1 MSSMPADRSV
11 TPTRPAGGG
20 RRVAGGPAAQ
30 PAQLALFSR
39 APRAGRRA
47 PDIHAISIPARAFTG
62 DFYFTHRASDRLWF
76 ALGDV
81 AGKGLP
87 AAVVM
92 AMIQEELEHR
102 IQSCA
107 RTVCDPSVTMTRLH
121 AFLKPLVPVNRFAT
135 AVIGHLRDDGTLS
148 IVNAGHCS
156 PLIVRADGRVEQVAS
171 TGPVVGVLSSSQW
184 CTFETTLARGETLVL
199 YSDGV
204 LEARSPDGEEFGI
217 ERIQNGLKPVPHSA
231 RLTAESILAAVNRHA
246 GDVREDDLTIVVVQH

>member
-1 MSSMPADRSV
+1 MSSMPASGGV

-20 RRVAGGPAAQ
+20 RRVAGGSI
-30 PAQLALFSR
+30 QLALFRR
-39 APRAGRRA
+39 APRAERRA
-47 PDIHAISIPARAFTG
+47 PDVHAISIPARAFTG
-62 DFYFTHRASDRLWF
+62 DFYVTHRASDRLWF

-87 AAVVM
+87 AAVIM

-107 RTVCDPSVTMTRLH
+107 RAVCDPSVTMTRLH
-121 AFLKPLVPVNRFAT
+121 AFLKPLVPMNRFAT
-135 AVIGHLRDDGTLS
+135 AVIGHLRDDGMLS

-156 PLIVRADGRVEQVAS
+156 PLIVRADGRVEHITS

-217 ERIQNGLKPVPHSA
+217 ERIQDGLSVGPASA
-231 RLTAESILAAVNRHA
+231 SQIAERILAAVYRHA
-246 GDVREDDLTIVVVQH
+246 GEVREDDLTLVVVRR

>member
-1 MSSMPADRSV
+1 M

-20 RRVAGGPAAQ
+20 RRVAGGAAAQ
-30 PAQLALFSR
+30 PMQLALFHR
-39 APRAGRRA
+39 APRAERRA
-47 PDIHAISIPARAFTG
+47 PDVHAISIPARAFTG
-62 DFYFTHRASDRLWF
+62 DFYVTHRASDRLWF

-107 RTVCDPSVTMTRLH
+107 QALCDPTVTMTRLH
-121 AFLKPLVPVNRFAT
+121 AFLKPLIPMNRFAT
-135 AVIGHLRDDGTLS
+135 VVIGHLRDDGKLS

-156 PLIVRADGRVEQVAS
+156 PLIVRADGRVEQVGS

-184 CTFETTLARGETLVL
+184 FTFETTLARGETLVL

-217 ERIQNGLKPVPHSA
+217 ERIEDGLSVGPVSA
-231 RLTAESILAAVNRHA
+231 GQIAERILAAVNRHT
-246 GDVREDDLTIVVVQH
+246 GDVRDDDLTLVVVRR

>member
-1 MSSMPADRSV
+1 V
-11 TPTRPAGGG
+11 
-20 RRVAGGPAAQ
+20 
-30 PAQLALFSR
+30 
-39 APRAGRRA
+39 
-47 PDIHAISIPARAFTG
+47 HAISIPARGFTG

-81 AGKGLP
+81 AGKGLS

-121 AFLKPLVPVNRFAT
+121 AFLKPLVPANRFAT
-135 AVIGHLRDDGTLS
+135 AVIGHLRDDGMLS

-156 PLIVRADGRVEQVAS
+156 PLIVRADGRVEHVAS
-171 TGPVVGVLSSSQW
+171 TGPIVGVLASSQW
-184 CTFETTLARGETLVL
+184 CTFETTLEQGEMLVL

-204 LEARSPDGEEFGI
+204 LEAHSPDGQEFGI
-217 ERIQNGLKPVPHSA
+217 ERIEDGLNVGRASA
-231 RLTAESILAAVNRHA
+231 RLIAETLLADVNRHT
-246 GDVREDDLTIVVVQH
+246 GDIREDDLTIVVVRR

>member
-1 MSSMPADRSV
+1 MSSMPADRGV
-11 TPTRPAGGG
+11 T
-20 RRVAGGPAAQ
+20 
-30 PAQLALFSR
+30 QLPLFRR
-39 APRAGRRA
+39 APRAERRA
-47 PDIHAISIPARAFTG
+47 PDVHAISIPARAFTG
-62 DFYFTHRASDRLWF
+62 DFYVTHRASDRLWF

-107 RTVCDPSVTMTRLH
+107 QALCDPTVTMTRLH
-121 AFLKPLVPVNRFAT
+121 AFLKPLIPMNRFVT
-135 AVIGHLRDDGTLS
+135 VVIGHLRDDGKLS

-156 PLIVRADGRVEQVAS
+156 PLIVRADGRVEQVGS

-217 ERIQNGLKPVPHSA
+217 ERIEERLSVGSA
-231 RLTAESILAAVNRHA
+231 SAGQIAQDILAAVNQHS
-246 GDVREDDLTIVVVQH
+246 GDVREDDLTLVVVRR